1 MKIYTKTG
9 DDGETGLFFG
19 GRVRKNDLHC
29 ESYGAIDQAVAAMGL
44 GRALSSDE
52 EVRSVLLGVQNQMFT
67 VGAELATLGE
77 NYPQMRKH
85 YKTISAGM
93 TMSLE
98 GLIDKLSEE
107 IDLPDQFIV
116 PGATK
121 GSAALDLARSTIRFA
136 ERRIIDL
143 EEAGR
148 VMNKEILIF
157 INRLSDLMFILARY
171 EDRNVPVEVITGQR
185 INE

>member
-1 MKIYTKTG
+1 LKIYTKTG

-29 ESYGAIDQAVAAMGL
+29 EAYGAIDQAVSAMGL
-44 GRALSSDE
+44 ARSLSSDE
-52 EVRSVLLGVQNQMFT
+52 EVRSVLLGIQNQMFT

-77 NYPQMRKH
+77 NHAQMRKR
-85 YKTISAGM
+85 YKTVSADM
-93 TMSLE
+93 TRGLE
-98 GLIDKLSEE
+98 DLIDKLSEK
-107 IDLPDQFIV
+107 IDLPDKFIV
-116 PGATK
+116 PGATR
-121 GSAALDLARSTIRFA
+121 GSGALDLARSFIRFA
-136 ERRIIDL
+136 ERRTIDL
-143 EEAGR
+143 DEAGFLTNR
-148 VMNKEILIF
+148 EILVF